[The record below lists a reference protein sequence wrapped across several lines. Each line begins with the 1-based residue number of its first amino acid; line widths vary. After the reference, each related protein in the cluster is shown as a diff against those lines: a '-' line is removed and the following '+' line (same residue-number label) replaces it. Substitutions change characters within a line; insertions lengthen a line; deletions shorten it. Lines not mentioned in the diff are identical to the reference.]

1 MDSEGKQRL
10 PTSGSGN
17 SKFGTEA
24 LAELIRKVVEEVLD
38 TKIKEIRET
47 LQAGCLECKK
57 RKDPS
62 SQRMES
68 HFVKHAKIRVRS
80 DSVVA

>member
-1 MDSEGKQRL
+1 MDSEGKQSL

-17 SKFGTEA
+17 LELGTEA
-24 LAELIRKVVEEVLD
+24 LAELVRKVVEEVLD
-38 TKIKEIRET
+38 TKVKEIRET

-62 SQRMES
+62 SQRIEPRS
-68 HFVKHAKIRVRS
+68 VKHVKT
-80 DSVVA
+80 